1 MSIKL
6 GFTEMVGA
14 ALVSLS
20 LASISTAV
28 LADGSEAADRTVPAP
43 TFENSARITNPWL
56 SISKQRHYVL
66 RGRVD
71 GIRVRSEKKLARRT
85 EPFKVGGETIQA
97 AIVEDR
103 GYHDGRLRE
112 IALDYYAQAT
122 DGTVY
127 YLGEDVDY
135 YDRDGTV
142 VGHHGAFRYPKD
154 TKFLGVAMPANPSPG
169 DRYTTEQVPHQ
180 GSDRSHVVSSGS
192 KVEVPAGTFRNAL
205 KVKGYVLPDDESE
218 VKLYVR
224 GVGLVSESDPGGR
237 LELTRY
243 GRRINGRS
251 APTGP
256 QAPENDLGRPPF
268 AGTA

>member
-1 MSIKL
+1 MSVKF
-6 GFTEMVGA
+6 GFTEMVGG
-14 ALVSLS
+14 ALVGLS

-28 LADGSEAADRTVPAP
+28 LADRSEAADRTAPTP

-71 GIRVRSEKKLARRT
+71 GMRVRAEKTLLHKT
-85 EPFKVGGETIQA
+85 EPFTVGGDKIQA

-127 YLGEDVDY
+127 YLGEDVNY
-135 YDRDGTV
+135 FDRDGNV
-142 VGHHGAFRYPKD
+142 VGHHGAFRYPRD
-154 TKFLGVAMPANPSPG
+154 TKFLGVAMPAHPGPG
-169 DRYTTEQVPHQ
+169 DRYTTEKVPHQ
-180 GSDRSHVVSSGS
+180 GSDRSRVVSTGNR
-192 KVEVPAGTFRNAL
+192 VDVPAGSFHNAL
-205 KVKGYVLPDDESE
+205 RVRGYVRPDNESE

-224 GVGLVSESDPGGR
+224 GVGLVSEADLGGR
-237 LELTRY
+237 LQLTRY
-243 GRRINGRS
+243 G
-251 APTGP
+251 
-256 QAPENDLGRPPF
+256 
-268 AGTA
+268 